1 MEKCNW
7 QLNLIFKIHFRSTEH
22 LAVCFQGT
30 SARGQGTD
38 RGTGARHGD
47 RGQTGTGDRLG
58 TGRAQQ
64 GRMKLGVV
72 CPMTRRNQPWGSSL
86 SSPQFTTR
94 WVFLFCLRKA
104 AKGEGPTH
112 QVPEASRPQLPPGPQ
127 NKLPVCPLTRSAHSV
142 SFQPLQIFLE
152 SQKLSPRSSHTLT
165 FRNCTKNG

>member
-38 RGTGARHGD
+38 RGTG
-47 RGQTGTGDRLG
+47 DRLG

-64 GRMKLGVV
+64 GGMKLGVA

-86 SSPQFTTR
+86 SSPQLTTR
-94 WVFLFCLRKA
+94 WVFLFCLWKA
-104 AKGEGPTH
+104 TKGEGPTH
-112 QVPEASRPQLPPGPQ
+112 QVPETSRPQLPPGPQ
-127 NKLPVCPLTRSAHSV
+127 SKLPVCPLIRSAHSV

-152 SQKLSPRSSHTLT
+152 SQKLSPGPSHTLT